1 MNNVKYLISRVK
13 RASVLFRV
21 IANLI
26 GFNASFKITFN
37 VSDFHR
43 FMILYS
49 TSYTFN
55 CLISVSIDKTEL
67 VGNRL
72 FTYLRSHLHIY
83 ECKKK
88 RKIGYLYINLCYYAH
103 RTYRKINTNKC
114 IFNKSMS
121 GISIYIF

>member
-1 MNNVKYLISRVK
+1 MSYFVS
-13 RASVLFRV
+13 

-103 RTYRKINTNKC
+103 RTYRKLIRINVYL
-114 IFNKSMS
+114 
-121 GISIYIF
+121 ISQCRVFRYTYFSVFVIYH